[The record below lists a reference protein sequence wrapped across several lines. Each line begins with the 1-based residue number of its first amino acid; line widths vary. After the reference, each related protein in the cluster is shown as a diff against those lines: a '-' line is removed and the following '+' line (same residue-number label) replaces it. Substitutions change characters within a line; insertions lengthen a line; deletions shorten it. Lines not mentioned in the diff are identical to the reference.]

1 MFKDG
6 CRDKNLY
13 FDDEGNG
20 RCYQEKLLFDGITKH
35 FIDTYDLDEVADAI
49 ILQRLA
55 MTLVRTMRNE
65 KWVSQRGEIVERVR
79 TSSDGTVEQ
88 WFESNAAN
96 AVIAKLDAQLLAW
109 LKSLNVNKASRDA
122 VQRSAGIGD
131 LARLLS
137 ASNTSSEQIIDLD
150 ADDDD

>member
-20 RCYQEKLLFDGITKH
+20 RCYQEKLLFDCITKH